1 MNLNIKMN
9 VRKYLKE
16 NTNRSNKN
24 ISKYI
29 NLNNTIKQEKNYSK
43 NNINKK
49 SNYIKIVKM
58 FSNNGRSCKMNY
70 NNSSSNNNIFIDLNE
85 YRKTKSYEKNNNYNK
100 NELDVYKENK
110 IENNNRKIMIKQ
122 IPYDIKKYLNNQK
135 FPQYD
140 TASFRK
146 AIKYYTLKSD
156 SKTIQEKDL
165 SSYFRPIRN
174 ILRVKN
180 IQKIKEK
187 QNKNSSSSNIL
198 FNSKIYGNSIKINN
212 IIENKNRNIN
222 YKSDSHL
229 TKNIYIDLM
238 EIEKQDINLMDTF
251 NNINNNINNS
261 YLQNLYFNKNSIQ
274 TERTNKN
281 IKFPF
286 NIKVNQKDKAIKI
299 INKNN
304 KNISE
309 TISFNNNNSKNISDY
324 DTQISINNNANNAN
338 NNWKIEETNSK
349 TLYQFRPRKI
359 HLPKTGISLSSMHYK
374 NKILQNILNKRKET
388 NKRKI

>member
-1 MNLNIKMN
+1 
-9 VRKYLKE
+9 
-16 NTNRSNKN
+16 
-24 ISKYI
+24 
-29 NLNNTIKQEKNYSK
+29 
-43 NNINKK
+43 
-49 SNYIKIVKM
+49 
-58 FSNNGRSCKMNY
+58 MNY

-100 NELDVYKENK
+100 NELDEYEENK
-110 IENNNRKIMIKQ
+110 ISNKNRKIMIKQ

-156 SKTIQEKDL
+156 SKTIQVKDL

-174 ILRVKN
+174 ILRIKN

-338 NNWKIEETNSK
+338 NNWKIEEANSK

-388 NKRKI
+388 NKKKI

>member
-1 MNLNIKMN
+1 MKINIKMN

-110 IENNNRKIMIKQ
+110 ISKNNRKIMIKQ

-261 YLQNLYFNKNSIQ
+261 YLQNLFFNKNSIQ

>member
-1 MNLNIKMN
+1 MKINIKMN

-85 YRKTKSYEKNNNYNK
+85 YRKTKSYEKNNNFNK
-100 NELDVYKENK
+100 NELDEYEENK
-110 IENNNRKIMIKQ
+110 ISNNNRKIMIKQ

-165 SSYFRPIRN
+165 FSYFRPIRN

-212 IIENKNRNIN
+212 IIENKNNNIN

>member
-1 MNLNIKMN
+1 M
-9 VRKYLKE
+9 
-16 NTNRSNKN
+16 
-24 ISKYI
+24 
-29 NLNNTIKQEKNYSK
+29 
-43 NNINKK
+43 
-49 SNYIKIVKM
+49 
-58 FSNNGRSCKMNY
+58 
-70 NNSSSNNNIFIDLNE
+70 
-85 YRKTKSYEKNNNYNK
+85 
-100 NELDVYKENK
+100 
-110 IENNNRKIMIKQ
+110 
-122 IPYDIKKYLNNQK
+122 
-135 FPQYD
+135 
-140 TASFRK
+140 
-146 AIKYYTLKSD
+146 
-156 SKTIQEKDL
+156 
-165 SSYFRPIRN
+165 
-174 ILRVKN
+174 
-180 IQKIKEK
+180 
-187 QNKNSSSSNIL
+187 
-198 FNSKIYGNSIKINN
+198 
-212 IIENKNRNIN
+212 
-222 YKSDSHL
+222 
-229 TKNIYIDLM
+229 
-238 EIEKQDINLMDTF
+238 
-251 NNINNNINNS
+251 
-261 YLQNLYFNKNSIQ
+261 YFNKNSIQ

>member
-1 MNLNIKMN
+1 MKINIKMN

-24 ISKYI
+24 IPKYF

-58 FSNNGRSCKMNY
+58 LSNNGRICKMNY
-70 NNSSSNNNIFIDLNE
+70 NNSSSNNNIFIDLND
-85 YRKTKSYEKNNNYNK
+85 YRKTKSYEKNNNFNK
-100 NELDVYKENK
+100 NELDEYEENK
-110 IENNNRKIMIKQ
+110 ISNNNRKIMIKQ

-156 SKTIQEKDL
+156 SKTIQVKDL

-174 ILRVKN
+174 ILRIKN

-187 QNKNSSSSNIL
+187 KNKNSSSSNIL
-198 FNSKIYGNSIKINN
+198 INNKIYGNVIKINN
-212 IIENKNRNIN
+212 INENKNRNIN

-281 IKFPF
+281 NKFPF

-338 NNWKIEETNSK
+338 NNWKIEEANSK

>member
-1 MNLNIKMN
+1 MKINIKMN

-24 ISKYI
+24 IPKYF

-58 FSNNGRSCKMNY
+58 LSNNGRICKMNY

-100 NELDVYKENK
+100 NELDEYEENK
-110 IENNNRKIMIKQ
+110 ISNNNRKIMIKQ

-156 SKTIQEKDL
+156 SKTIQVKDL

-174 ILRVKN
+174 ILRIKN

-187 QNKNSSSSNIL
+187 KNKNSSSSNIL
-198 FNSKIYGNSIKINN
+198 INNKIYGNVIKINN
-212 IIENKNRNIN
+212 INENKNRNIN

-238 EIEKQDINLMDTF
+238 EIEKQDNNLMDTF

-338 NNWKIEETNSK
+338 NNWKIEEANSK

>member
-1 MNLNIKMN
+1 MKINIKMN

-85 YRKTKSYEKNNNYNK
+85 YRKTKSYEKNNNFNK
-100 NELDVYKENK
+100 NELDEYEENK
-110 IENNNRKIMIKQ
+110 ISNNNRKIMIKQ

-212 IIENKNRNIN
+212 IIENKNNNIN

-324 DTQISINNNANNAN
+324 DTQISINNNANNVN
-338 NNWKIEETNSK
+338 INWKIEEANSK

>member
-1 MNLNIKMN
+1 MKINIKMN

-24 ISKYI
+24 IPKYF

-58 FSNNGRSCKMNY
+58 LSNNGRICKMNY
-70 NNSSSNNNIFIDLNE
+70 NNSSSNNNIFIDLND
-85 YRKTKSYEKNNNYNK
+85 YRKTKSYEKNNNFNK
-100 NELDVYKENK
+100 NELDEYEENK
-110 IENNNRKIMIKQ
+110 ISNNNRKIMIKQ